1 MVNIIDLLKGQL
13 GSAAINKVA
22 ELIGENPS
30 NTSSAMNTI
39 IPSLLGGLVQKGAT
53 QDGASSILDMLNNDK
68 HDGGMFNN
76 LLGLLGNGSK
86 TSALMKAGSI
96 ALPFILGGKKAG
108 ITSLITQMTGLGSKS
123 SSSLMSLIAPMV
135 LGMIGKQVKS
145 KGMGLSGLMEL
156 LSGQKEHVAD
166 ALPAEMSSLLGFG
179 NTNNSS
185 SSSHTST
192 SKPASTGGGSSP
204 MKWLLPL
211 LVLAGLGYFLSK
223 NSCAGDI
230 NNTTTNAVDTTTE
243 VVDNAANTATN
254 AANTATE
261 AVTYTVDAAGN
272 LVDASG
278 NIIKK
283 AGEFT
288 KDTSGK
294 ILDASGNAV
303 QQIEN
308 KIGEVT
314 TSGGEAIENA
324 ANAAGD
330 VAELSVDD
338 LGNLV
343 NKSGE
348 IVYKVGDFKVVDG
361 FYVDKDGNKIGK
373 VWQKI
378 KDAVSN
384 AAGKT
389 ADFFEN
395 TFGGMFNKTEG
406 AASNFTL
413 SQLAFD
419 PESSRITSFSKPEFE
434 GLAAA
439 LKANPDAKIK
449 VNVFTADGKNGI
461 ENKKLS
467 TLRATQ
473 LTTMLVALGV
483 KKSQIT
489 LKGMGNSDAAKAAA
503 NAIEI
508 TAN

>member
-53 QDGASSILDMLNNDK
+53 QDGASSILDMLNNGK
-68 HDGGMFNN
+68 YDGSMFNN
-76 LLGLLGNGSK
+76 LLGLLGDGSK

-108 ITSLITQMTGLGSKS
+108 ITSLITQMTGFGSKS
-123 SSSLMSLIAPMV
+123 SNSLMSLLAPMV

-166 ALPAEMSSLLGFG
+166 ALPAEMNSLLGFG
-179 NTNNSS
+179 NTSSS

-192 SKPASTGGGSSP
+192 PKPASTGGGSSP

-230 NNTTTNAVDTTTE
+230 NNTTTNTVDTTTE
-243 VVDNAANTATN
+243 IVDNAANTATN

-261 AVTYTVDAAGN
+261 AVTYTVDASGN

-288 KDTSGK
+288 KDASGK
-294 ILDASGNAV
+294 IMDASGNSV

-308 KIGEVT
+308 KVGEVT
-314 TSGGEAIENA
+314 TSGGAAIENT

-384 AAGKT
+384 AAEKT
-389 ADFFEN
+389 SDFFEN

-406 AASNFTL
+406 AVSNFSL
-413 SQLAFD
+413 SKMAFD

-449 VNVFTADGKNGI
+449 VNVFTADGKNDM

-467 TLRATQ
+467 TMRATQ
-473 LTTMLVALGV
+473 ITAMLVTLGV
-483 KKSQIT
+483 KKSQIR
-489 LKGMGNSDAAKAAA
+489 LKGLGNSDAAKAAA

-508 TAN
+508 TAD